1 MICGLSGPDSFK
13 GKILEMK
20 NRLGD
25 IAILVA
31 IIAVIGVLIFMKKDS
46 IMEALHLSPGGEEAK
61 KTEEASEEASEVK
74 AEADESSKAEKG
86 DAESGSAASEEAGTG
101 SESSVSGDAGAPDV
115 ESGISV
121 KNNLKVTDPLLAA
134 TKVSEPSGSAVV
146 PEAGLIENN
155 IIGASWTEIKENYSY
170 TDFEADKEDISQLRF
185 LDDGNLKYYQSP
197 ASGEIFG
204 VQDDTIV
211 AYLKRWDGTPLNEA
225 IGVEGLF
232 DVVPYIY
239 QCTDYLNMYEWKIA
253 NCYVGLLVEDTGDG
267 VSNNAPLYAESYV
280 LQRRIN
286 SFFK

>member
-1 MICGLSGPDSFK
+1 
-13 GKILEMK
+13 MK

-25 IAILVA
+25 IGILVA

-46 IMEALHLSPGGEEAK
+46 IKDALHIGSGETAEESEETMEDSEDTEEEDEGTEEEPEDEDTEETVEADASADTSGEE
-61 KTEEASEEASEVK
+61 
-74 AEADESSKAEKG
+74 D
-86 DAESGSAASEEAGTG
+86 
-101 SESSVSGDAGAPDV
+101 APDV
-115 ESGISV
+115 GDGISV
-121 KNNLKVTDPLLAA
+121 QNNIKVSDPLLAS
-134 TKVSEPSGSAVV
+134 THVNEPEGTAVV

-155 IIGASWTEIKENYSY
+155 IIGASWTEIKDNYSY
-170 TDFEADKEDISQLRF
+170 TDFEAEPEDIAQLRF

-225 IGVEGLF
+225 ISVEGLF
-232 DVVPYIY
+232 DVAPYIY

-267 VSNNAPLYAESYV
+267 VAANAPLYAESYV

-286 SFFK
+286 TFYK